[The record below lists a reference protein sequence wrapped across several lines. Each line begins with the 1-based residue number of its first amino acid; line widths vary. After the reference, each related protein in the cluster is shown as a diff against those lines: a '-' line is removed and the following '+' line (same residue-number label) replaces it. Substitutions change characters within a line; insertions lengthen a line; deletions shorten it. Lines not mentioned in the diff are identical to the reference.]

1 MRLTWDQDAIGK
13 SQRSGRA
20 MDPQLLLPL
29 ISPPLLSLF
38 LSFYFSPVSSLSPRT
53 FFGNEREES
62 ATAKIAADDNNVSL
76 RRGAQ
81 YGGPHVSEQ
90 RSLSGVEGDA
100 DVRDGVK
107 RSGPSVPSRATR
119 GRGSRKPI
127 AQNPPLRGAG
137 AVVGSMSL
145 TGGTG
150 SAAGPTDSI

>member
-29 ISPPLLSLF
+29 ISPPSSLSSPLL
-38 LSFYFSPVSSLSPRT
+38 FSPVSSLSPRT

-81 YGGPHVSEQ
+81 SCGAHVSEQ
-90 RSLSGVEGDA
+90 RSLSAVPFVERDA

-119 GRGSRKPI
+119 GRGLL
-127 AQNPPLRGAG
+127 LRGSSG
-137 AVVGSMSL
+137 KHVVNGR
-145 TGGTG
+145 TG